1 MARHRIISPSPRVK
15 AMVPLLV
22 VSVLI
27 GACAALAASAIGTV
41 TSSTLSPLG
50 GGLLGAAFGVA
61 GGFRTMSG
69 RGGLTVAAVRGLV
82 AGLVAALVIALLQ
95 R

>member
-1 MARHRIISPSPRVK
+1 MK
-15 AMVPLLV
+15 ALIPLLV

-27 GACAALAASAIGTV
+27 GACAALAAAAIGTV

-50 GGLLGAAFGVA
+50 GGLLGAALGLA
-61 GGFRTMSG
+61 GGFRASPSTKG
-69 RGGLTVAAVRGLV
+69 RVAIAALRALFS
-82 AGLVAALVIALLQ
+82 GLVAALVISLLQ

>member
-1 MARHRIISPSPRVK
+1 
-15 AMVPLLV
+15 
-22 VSVLI
+22 
-27 GACAALAASAIGTV
+27 
-41 TSSTLSPLG
+41 
-50 GGLLGAAFGVA
+50 
-61 GGFRTMSG
+61 MSG

>member
-1 MARHRIISPSPRVK
+1 MK
-15 AMVPLLV
+15 AILPLLV

-27 GACAALAASAIGTV
+27 GTGAALAAAAIGTV
-41 TSSTLSPLG
+41 TSSTLSPMG
-50 GGLLGAAFGVA
+50 GGLLGAAFGMA

-69 RGGLTVAAVRGLV
+69 RSRLTIAALRGLFS
-82 AGLVAALVIALLQ
+82 GLVAALVIALLQ